1 MAQYDH
7 GIESM
12 KRREVLQTAASS
24 IVAALSVSAFSS
36 YAAKSGQ
43 PALKSV
49 DPSSVPQGDVPI
61 LTPENVYTMPPQFW
75 QNFEGKLW
83 IGKAGSDASQSGNQ
97 IPVFL
102 RDAKGKVSQ
111 ISQPIALNKGNFAQF
126 IHDNAAL
133 IADPAHSMVV
143 EDNQG
148 NTLFSITDVSR
159 PNQSN
164 FSQRLAQP
172 NGYQLIGEIP
182 SVEELRKTRPLF
194 AGAKI
199 KLKSWHEGLEVGGG
213 EFVGTYGEGKE
224 DGGVIFAGNG
234 FYWRRV
240 VEDFNRLTLFDFGAI
255 ADGKTDAAPAIKA
268 MYHWSRDADQ
278 PICVQFPAG
287 TFFVSA
293 CDFGDEQLRFFRISG
308 AMVNFGYFPATT
320 LVSDGRSEFVF
331 SVNARWTEISN
342 LNFNGNNDQR
352 PNKQGLFH
360 NTCPGGQF
368 FRGACLRFN
377 RVGGVC
383 LSLMDTLDCKIDQWY
398 AETCTGDV
406 IKATWSG
413 QKIGVWDHSTAIE
426 LSNFNAQHCSGG
438 MVLNLP
444 RCGQSIIHNGWIEH
458 TEHPGDIS
466 DGQWIIDALSLE
478 DCKNPLIA
486 HNSRLNMRQTNLQSG
501 SWIDNSLQGKPWL
514 SMWEMGSTRVE
525 SYGVAI
531 DGSLKYNY
539 ITSRFRLSNNT
550 NQETWF
556 ELGNFYSPTVGDSWE
571 IEVFGQSQFNNGT
584 MNQPLMDP
592 IGGKS
597 TGGRAVIHL
606 QRKTKNAEASWSA
619 EGSSPVLE
627 VRFEPRSDTDA
638 KVFVK
643 LAGWMP
649 TAVVLIKSTAK
660 DRFLTGRCARVDA
673 KMDKGNP
680 TSGSQQAPQ
689 RFSLH
694 NGKAG
699 IGGNEQGDLLLASRA
714 LKPEQVDTREPKGFV
729 SVVINGEQ
737 VALPYFAVKS

>member
-1 MAQYDH
+1 
-7 GIESM
+7 M

-43 PALKSV
+43 PALKAV

-102 RDAKGKVSQ
+102 RDANGKVSQ

-182 SVEELRKTRPLF
+182 SVDELRKTRPLF

-213 EFVGTYGEGKE
+213 EFVGAFGEGKD

-255 ADGKTDAAPAIKA
+255 ADGKTDSAPAIKA
-268 MYHWSRDADQ
+268 MYQWSHDADQ

-287 TFFVSA
+287 TFFVSG
-293 CDFGDEQLRFFRISG
+293 CDFGNEQLRFFRISG

-320 LVSDGRSEFVF
+320 LVSDGRSEFLF

-342 LNFNGNNDQR
+342 LNFNGNNDSR

-413 QKIGVWDHSTAIE
+413 QKVGVWDHSTAIE

-438 MVLNLP
+438 KVLNLP

-556 ELGNFYSPTVGDSWE
+556 ELGNFYSPDVGDSWE

-584 MNQPLMDP
+584 TNQPLMDP
-592 IGGKS
+592 IDGKT

-606 QRKTKNAEASWSA
+606 QRKTKNAEATWSA
-619 EGSSPVLE
+619 EGSSPVLD
-627 VRFEPRSDTDA
+627 VRFDPRSEADTR
-638 KVFVK
+638 VFVK

-660 DRFLTGRCARVDA
+660 DRFMTGRCARVDA

-680 TSGSQQAPQ
+680 SSGSQQAAQ

-737 VALPYFAVKS
+737 VALPYFALKS

>member
-1 MAQYDH
+1 
-7 GIESM
+7 M

-43 PALKSV
+43 PALKAV

-102 RDAKGKVSQ
+102 RDANGKVSQ

-182 SVEELRKTRPLF
+182 SVDELRKTRPLF

-213 EFVGTYGEGKE
+213 EFVGAFGEGKD

-255 ADGKTDAAPAIKA
+255 ADGKTDSAPAIKA
-268 MYHWSRDADQ
+268 MYQWSHDADQ

-287 TFFVSA
+287 TFFVSG
-293 CDFGDEQLRFFRISG
+293 CDFGNEQLRFFRISG

-320 LVSDGRSEFVF
+320 LVSDGRSEFLF

-342 LNFNGNNDQR
+342 LNFNGNNDSR

-413 QKIGVWDHSTAIE
+413 QKVGVWDHSTAIE

-438 MVLNLP
+438 KVLNLP

-584 MNQPLMDP
+584 TNQPLMDP
-592 IGGKS
+592 IDGKT

-606 QRKTKNAEASWSA
+606 QRKTKNAEATWSA

-627 VRFEPRSDTDA
+627 VRFDPRSEADTR
-638 KVFVK
+638 VFVK

-660 DRFLTGRCARVDA
+660 DRFMTGRCARVDA

-680 TSGSQQAPQ
+680 SSGSQQAAQ

-737 VALPYFAVKS
+737 VALPYFALKS

>member
-1 MAQYDH
+1 
-7 GIESM
+7 M
-12 KRREVLQTAASS
+12 KRREVLQAAASS
-24 IVAALSVSAFSS
+24 IVTALSVSAFSS

-43 PALKSV
+43 PTLKSV
-49 DPSSVPQGDVPI
+49 DPSSVPAGDVPI

-83 IGKAGSDASQSGNQ
+83 IGKAGSDASQTGNQ

-102 RDAKGKVSQ
+102 RDANGKVSQ

-133 IADPAHSMVV
+133 IANPSHSMVV
-143 EDNQG
+143 EDDQG
-148 NTLFSITDVSR
+148 HTLFSISDVSR

-213 EFVGTYGEGKE
+213 EFVGTFGDGKD
-224 DGGVIFAGNG
+224 DGGVNFSGNG
-234 FYWRRV
+234 FTWRRV

-255 ADGKTDAAPAIKA
+255 ADGKTDTAPAIKA
-268 MYHWSRDADQ
+268 MYQWSIDASQ
-278 PICVQFPAG
+278 QICVQFPAG
-287 TFFVSA
+287 TFFVSE
-293 CDFGDEQLRFFRISG
+293 CDFGDEGRRFFRISG

-320 LVSDGRSEFVF
+320 LVSDGRSEFLF
-331 SVNARWTEISN
+331 QVNARWTEISN
-342 LNFNGNNDQR
+342 LNFNGNTDKR
-352 PNKQGLFH
+352 PNKQGLFR

-377 RVGGVC
+377 QVGGVS
-383 LSLMDTLDCKIDQWY
+383 LSLLDTLDCKIDQWY
-398 AETCTGDV
+398 ANACTGDV
-406 IKATWSG
+406 IKASWSG
-413 QKIGVWDHSTAIE
+413 QKAGAWDHSTAIE
-426 LSNFNAQHCSGG
+426 LSNFNAQHCKGG

-444 RCGQSIIHNGWIEH
+444 RCSQSIIHNGWIEH
-458 TEHPGDIS
+458 SDFPGDIS
-466 DGQWIIDALSLE
+466 NGQWIVDALSIE
-478 DCKNPLIA
+478 DCKNPLNA
-486 HNSRLNMRQTNLQSG
+486 RNSRLNMRQTNLQSG
-501 SWIDNSLQGKPWL
+501 SWIDNSLEGERWL
-514 SMWEMGSTRVE
+514 NIWEMGSTRVE

-539 ITSRFRLSNNT
+539 ITSRFRLTNNSD
-550 NQETWF
+550 QQTWF

-584 MNQPLMDP
+584 ANQPLMDV
-592 IGGKS
+592 INGKG

-606 QRKTKNAEASWSA
+606 QRKKNKAEASWSA
-619 EGSSPVLE
+619 EGSSPVVD
-627 VRFEPRSDTDA
+627 VRFEARSDTDT
-638 KVFVK
+638 KVYVK
-643 LAGWMP
+643 LAGWTP
-649 TAVVLIKSTAK
+649 TTAVLIKSTAK
-660 DRFLTGRCARVDA
+660 DRFLTGQCARVDA
-673 KMDKGNP
+673 VMDKGAP
-680 TSGSQQAPQ
+680 GSGAQQAPQ

-699 IGGNEQGDLLLASRA
+699 IGGNEQGDLLMASRA
-714 LKPEQVDTREPKGFV
+714 LKPEQVDTREPKGFI

-737 VALPYFAVKS
+737 VAMPYFTVKS

>member
-1 MAQYDH
+1 
-7 GIESM
+7 M

-36 YAAKSGQ
+36 YAAKNGQ
-43 PALKSV
+43 PALKAV

-83 IGKAGSDASQSGNQ
+83 IGKAGSDASKAGNQ
-97 IPVFL
+97 IPVYL
-102 RDAKGKVSQ
+102 RDASGKISQ

-133 IADPAHSMVV
+133 IADPAHSMAV
-143 EDNQG
+143 EDNSG
-148 NTLFSITDVSR
+148 NTLFSIDDVSR

-213 EFVGTYGEGKE
+213 EFVGAFGDGK
-224 DGGVIFAGNG
+224 DDNGVMFSGNG
-234 FYWRRV
+234 FTWRRV

-268 MYHWSRDADQ
+268 MYQWSQDANQ

-287 TFFVSA
+287 TFFVSG
-293 CDFGDEQLRFFRISG
+293 CDFCDQQQRFFRISG

-320 LVSDGRSEFVF
+320 LVSDGRSEFLF
-331 SVNARWTEISN
+331 QVNARWTEISN
-342 LNFNGNNDQR
+342 LIFNGNSDKR
-352 PNKQGLFH
+352 PNKQGLFR

-377 RVGGVC
+377 QVGGVS
-383 LSLMDTLDCKIDQWY
+383 LSLLDTLDCKIDQWY
-398 AETCTGDV
+398 ANGCTGDV
-406 IKATWSG
+406 IKASWSG
-413 QKIGVWDHSTAIE
+413 QKAGNWDHSTAIE
-426 LSNFNAQHCSGG
+426 LSNFNAQHCKGG

-444 RCGQSIIHNGWIEH
+444 RCSQSLIHNGWIEH
-458 TEHPGDIS
+458 TENPGDIS
-466 DGQWIIDALSLE
+466 NGQWIIDALSLE

-486 HNSRLNMRQTNLQSG
+486 RNSRLNMRQTNLQAG
-501 SWIDNSLQGKPWL
+501 SWIDNSLEGERWL
-514 SMWEMGSTRVE
+514 NIWEMGSTRVE

-556 ELGNFYSPTVGDSWE
+556 ELGNFYSPAVGDSWE
-571 IEVFGQSQFNNGT
+571 IEVFGQAQFSNGT
-584 MNQPLMDP
+584 DNQPLMNP
-592 IGGKS
+592 IDGKG

-606 QRKTKNAEASWSA
+606 QRKKSKAEASWSA
-619 EGSSPVLE
+619 EGSSPLVD
-627 VRFEPRSDTDA
+627 VRYEPRTDTDT

-643 LAGWMP
+643 LAGWTP
-649 TAVVLIKSTAK
+649 ATVVLIKSTAK
-660 DRFLTGRCARVDA
+660 DRFLAGRCARVDA
-673 KMDKGNP
+673 TMTQGTP
-680 TSGSQQAPQ
+680 ASGSQQAPQ

-699 IGGNEQGDLLLASRA
+699 IGGNEQGDLLMASRM
-714 LKPEQVDTREPKGFV
+714 LKAEQVDTREPKGFI
-729 SVVINGEQ
+729 SVVINGEPC
-737 VALPYFAVKS
+737 ALPYFALKS

>member
-1 MAQYDH
+1 
-7 GIESM
+7 
-12 KRREVLQTAASS
+12 LQAAASS
-24 IVAALSVSAFSS
+24 IVTALSVSAFSS
-36 YAAKSGQ
+36 YAAQSGQ
-43 PALKSV
+43 PTLKSV
-49 DPSSVPQGDVPI
+49 DPASVPAGDVPI

-83 IGKAGSDASQSGNQ
+83 IGKAGSDASQAGNQ

-102 RDAKGKVSQ
+102 RDANGKVSQ

-133 IADPAHSMVV
+133 IANPAHSMVV
-143 EDNQG
+143 EDDQG
-148 NTLFSITDVSR
+148 HTLFSISDVSR

-213 EFVGTYGEGKE
+213 EFVGTFGDGKD
-224 DGGVIFAGNG
+224 DGGVNFSGNG
-234 FYWRRV
+234 FTWRRV

-255 ADGKTDAAPAIKA
+255 ADGKTDTAPAIKA
-268 MYHWSRDADQ
+268 MYQWSIDASQ
-278 PICVQFPAG
+278 QICVQFPAG
-287 TFFVSA
+287 TFFVSE
-293 CDFGDEQLRFFRISG
+293 CDFGDEGRRFFRISG

-320 LVSDGRSEFVF
+320 LVSDGRSEFLF
-331 SVNARWTEISN
+331 QVNARWTEISN
-342 LNFNGNNDQR
+342 LNFNGNTDKR
-352 PNKQGLFH
+352 PNKQGLFR

-377 RVGGVC
+377 QVGGVS
-383 LSLMDTLDCKIDQWY
+383 LSLLDTLDCKIDQWY
-398 AETCTGDV
+398 ANACTGDV
-406 IKATWSG
+406 IKASWSG
-413 QKIGVWDHSTAIE
+413 QKAGAWDHSTAIE
-426 LSNFNAQHCSGG
+426 LSNFNAQHCKGG

-444 RCGQSIIHNGWIEH
+444 RCSQSIIHNGWIEH
-458 TEHPGDIS
+458 SDFPGDIS
-466 DGQWIIDALSLE
+466 NGQWIVDALSIE
-478 DCKNPLIA
+478 DCKNPLNA
-486 HNSRLNMRQTNLQSG
+486 RNSRLNMRQTNLQSG
-501 SWIDNSLQGKPWL
+501 SWIDNSLEGERWL
-514 SMWEMGSTRVE
+514 NIWEMGSTRVE

-539 ITSRFRLSNNT
+539 ITSRFRLTNNSD
-550 NQETWF
+550 QQTWF

-584 MNQPLMDP
+584 ANQPLMDV
-592 IGGKS
+592 IDGKG
-597 TGGRAVIHL
+597 TGGRAVIHQ
-606 QRKTKNAEASWSA
+606 QRKKNKAEASWSA
-619 EGSSPVLE
+619 EGSSPVVE
-627 VRFEPRSDTDA
+627 VRFEPRTDTDT

-643 LAGWMP
+643 LAGWTP
-649 TAVVLIKSTAK
+649 TTAVLIKSTAK

-673 KMDKGNP
+673 VMDKGAP
-680 TSGSQQAPQ
+680 GSAAQQAPQ

-714 LKPEQVDTREPKGFV
+714 LKPEQVDTREPKGFI

-737 VALPYFAVKS
+737 VAMPYFAVKS